1 MSPAPSH
8 QAALRSAY
16 NFDRGLSAL
25 TLLGDMVMP
34 ITSGSAPSGRGH
46 CSAKIYL
53 FSLNKQKPLLFV
65 QSHVPGYVNDYDK
78 LKQAGAEVIAC
89 VSVNDAFVMK
99 AWGDS
104 TGATGKASHSLAC
117 SSHVVLPLACCG
129 IHTQL
134 WPRQPA
140 GAVCTLSWHA
150 TECSH
155 ANTSRHAWLNI
166 AACA

>member
-1 MSPAPSH
+1 MVQHDQGEA
-8 QAALRSAY
+8 SAQPEF
-16 NFDRGLSAL
+16 N
-25 TLLGDMVMP
+25 
-34 ITSGSAPSGRGH
+34 
-46 CSAKIYL
+46 L

-117 SSHVVLPLACCG
+117 SSHGFCRLHAAVSTRSCG
-129 IHTQL
+129 PANQL
-134 WPRQPA
+134 VQSA
-140 GAVCTLSWHA
+140 L
-150 TECSH
+150 
-155 ANTSRHAWLNI
+155 
-166 AACA
+166 